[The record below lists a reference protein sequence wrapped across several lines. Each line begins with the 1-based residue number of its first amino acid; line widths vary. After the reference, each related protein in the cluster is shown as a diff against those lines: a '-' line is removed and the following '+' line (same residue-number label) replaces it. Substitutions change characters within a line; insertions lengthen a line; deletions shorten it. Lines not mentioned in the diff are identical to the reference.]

1 MGCCGCVEQGPE
13 TVSLLTASGHVL
25 KLYAG
30 QNKGR
35 RRAEAG
41 GDEDTYMDVLCVLKL
56 LYHIVTK
63 VRYKEA
69 LRPAWELPPLLV
81 VVVVV
86 VVVVAAVVRGTDV
99 ACCFLLPPL
108 LARTS
113 WTSARSGRRKS
124 RPTPSPRSAAAAAST

>member
-1 MGCCGCVEQGPE
+1 MRDCVEQGPE

-69 LRPAWELPPLLV
+69 LRPAWELLLLLLV
-81 VVVVV
+81 P
-86 VVVVAAVVRGTDV
+86 GTDV
-99 ACCFLLPPL
+99 ACFLPLPSW
-108 LARTS
+108 LARIS

-124 RPTPSPRSAAAAAST
+124 RPTPYPRSAAAAAATTWQQA